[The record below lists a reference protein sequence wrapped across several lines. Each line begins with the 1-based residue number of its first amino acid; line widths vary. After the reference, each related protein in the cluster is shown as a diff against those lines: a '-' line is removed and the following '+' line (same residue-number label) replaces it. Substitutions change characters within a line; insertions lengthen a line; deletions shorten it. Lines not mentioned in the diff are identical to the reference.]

1 MILNTDERRR
11 EIQNELTEREKPVKG
26 TELANIFG
34 VSRQV
39 IVQDIAILR
48 AEGFPVI
55 ATPNGYM
62 VLKRSEYNL
71 LKKVAVKHSRDKSAE
86 ELKIMLDYGARI
98 LDVVVEHPIYGE
110 IKGNLNIK
118 CREDLEN
125 FIDKLSKGET
135 EPLSVLTDGI
145 HIHTVEVPNEETF
158 CKMIEE
164 LKRQNF
170 LA

>member
-1 MILNTDERRR
+1 MNTEERRDSIR
-11 EIQNELTEREKPVKG
+11 EELERREQPVKG
-26 TELANIFG
+26 TELAKLFG

-48 AEGFPVI
+48 AEGMPVI
-55 ATPNGYM
+55 ATPSGYM
-62 VLKRSEYNL
+62 IIKASESNL
-71 LKKVAVKHSRDKSAE
+71 LKKVAVKHSRDKLTE
-86 ELKIMLDYGARI
+86 ELSIMLDYGARI
-98 LDVVVEHPIYGE
+98 LDVIVEHPVYGE
-110 IKGNLNIK
+110 IKGNLNIN
-118 CREDLEN
+118 CREDLSD
-125 FIDKLSKGET
+125 FAKKISSGET

>member
-1 MILNTDERRR
+1 LNTDERRR
-11 EIQNELTEREKPVKG
+11 EIQNELLNRENPVKG
-26 TELANIFG
+26 TELSKLFH

-62 VLKRSEYNL
+62 MLKNTSSHL
-71 LKKVAVKHSRDKSAE
+71 LRKVAVKHSGSESGE

-98 LDVVVEHPIYGE
+98 LDVIVEHPIYGE

-118 CREDLEN
+118 CKEDLDM
-125 FIDKLSKGET
+125 FIEKLAKGET

-145 HIHTVEVPNEETF
+145 HIHTLEIANEETF
-158 CKMIEE
+158 QKMLKE
-164 LKRQNF
+164 LKRKDF